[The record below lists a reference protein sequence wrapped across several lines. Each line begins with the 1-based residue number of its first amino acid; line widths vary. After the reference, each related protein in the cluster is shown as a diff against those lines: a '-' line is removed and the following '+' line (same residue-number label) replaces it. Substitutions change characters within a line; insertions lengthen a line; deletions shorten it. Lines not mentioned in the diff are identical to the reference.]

1 VQAIPW
7 DQLVGEAGVL
17 PDPYGGG
24 ALHGSEIYLTRVD
37 TQSGTVLEDF
47 IVIKKKKN
55 YYLKIIKLLMT
66 GRN

>member
-17 PDPYGGG
+17 PDPCGGG
-24 ALHGSEIYLTRVD
+24 ALHGSEIYLTGVD
-37 TQSGTVLEDF
+37 TQSGTVLEEF
-47 IVIKKKKN
+47 IVIKKKN